1 MGYEC
6 SRSRCMG
13 MLVDGSSLWSS
24 VLMSCCYMGGSV
36 FGTAGGAHSEIGV
49 SDKPYLCSTTLWQE
63 SKHCELCQT
72 PKQNIQVYSSRCSRL
87 VTLFLYMCCGTFMC
101 LHILY
106 CIDCNLV
113 TQWYSFFRHSDF
125 IKKKTW
131 FQVCNKYTNTYTNP
145 HRNFCKLQND
155 SRCGLSQ
162 DATRAGPELQAWNCR
177 SGYGHGLA
185 K

>member
-1 MGYEC
+1 
-6 SRSRCMG
+6 

-24 VLMSCCYMGGSV
+24 VLLSCCYMGGSV
-36 FGTAGGAHSEIGV
+36 FGTAGGAHSESGV

-113 TQWYSFFRHSDF
+113 TQ
-125 IKKKTW
+125 
-131 FQVCNKYTNTYTNP
+131 
-145 HRNFCKLQND
+145 
-155 SRCGLSQ
+155 
-162 DATRAGPELQAWNCR
+162 
-177 SGYGHGLA
+177 
-185 K
+185 